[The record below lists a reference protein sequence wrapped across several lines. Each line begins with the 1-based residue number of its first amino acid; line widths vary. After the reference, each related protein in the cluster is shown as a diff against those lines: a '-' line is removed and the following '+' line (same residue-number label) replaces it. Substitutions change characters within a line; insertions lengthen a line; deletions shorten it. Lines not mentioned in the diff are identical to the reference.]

1 MSPVGWLLDGVLV
14 VLLLGLTLRIMLTR
28 NLFEAIVLFIAFGLS
43 LALAWVRLGAPD
55 VALAEAALGAGVT
68 GALLLNAYQ
77 RLARKTAEAGVDP
90 PVGEAIMDTGGS
102 DGPPLVRW
110 GLLGVGAVLVAA
122 LTATLATI
130 PMRDPLL
137 PAMVAAR
144 LDESGVSNPVTGV
157 LLNFRAYDTLLEIA
171 VLVAA
176 MVAVWSLDRGSREFA
191 RDPTELQEDPVL
203 TTLARLV
210 VPIGGAV
217 AIYLV
222 WVGAYDTGGAFQ
234 AGALLAGLGVLL
246 AAGGLM
252 RPVTSAAAPIRVL
265 GVMGLVLFA
274 GVGLAAMP
282 WTGTFLT
289 YPSGTEYP
297 LILLVEGAL
306 TISIA
311 VILVELFVDVPAVPQ
326 ADPSLA
332 RVDPTGDPLGR
343 TMTAD
348 GALIRTAEEDR

>member
-1 MSPVGWLLDGVLV
+1 VSSLGWMLDGVLV
-14 VLLLGLTLRIMLTR
+14 LLLLGLALRIMLTR

-68 GALLLNAYQ
+68 GALFLNAYQ
-77 RLARKTAEAGVDP
+77 RLAHKVAEAGVDP
-90 PVGEAIMDTGGS
+90 ALGEAIMDTGGS
-102 DGPPLVRW
+102 GGPPFLLW
-110 GLLGVGAVLVAA
+110 GLLGAGTVGVAGLVAS
-122 LTATLATI
+122 LAI
-130 PMRDPLL
+130 GPARDPLL

-144 LDESGVSNPVTGV
+144 LDESGVSNPVTAV

-191 RDPTELQEDPVL
+191 RDPAELRDDPVL
-203 TTLARLV
+203 DTLVRWV
-210 VPIGGAV
+210 VPIGGTV
-217 AIYLV
+217 ALYLV
-222 WVGAYDTGGAFQ
+222 WAGAYDTGGAFQ

-289 YPSGTEYP
+289 YPEGAEYP

-306 TISIA
+306 TVSIA

-326 ADPSLA
+326 ADPTLA

-343 TMTAD
+343 TVTAD